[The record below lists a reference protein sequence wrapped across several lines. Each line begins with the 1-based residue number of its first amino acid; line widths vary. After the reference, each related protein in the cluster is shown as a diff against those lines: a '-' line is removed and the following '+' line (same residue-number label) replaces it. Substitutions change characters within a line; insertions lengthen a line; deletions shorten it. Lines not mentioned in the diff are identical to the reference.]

1 MTTGRAGAGRWFG
14 PLMVA
19 AVCVQAATFAARP
32 MVSYRAIEIG
42 AGNLG
47 IGLITAGFSVLP
59 LFVAVSVGRW
69 VDASGERGAALLG
82 AALITGSALALAA
95 ARSLWALVLLNAL
108 FGLGHLL
115 SVVAQQAVIANR
127 VAAGG
132 HDRAYARFTVFT
144 SLGQLAGPS
153 AAALVAGGPLAAGGG
168 ADGPGGAAVGPALV
182 VAAGFGLVAGLAS
195 LWIGGPGPAR
205 GRAAVRRFPLR
216 GTLGQEGMWQALVTS
231 LATVSTI
238 DLVLAY
244 LPAWGQSRG
253 AGVLAVGALLALRA
267 ATTMASRLAMER
279 LVLRYGRRAVLVT
292 STVAAAVTVA
302 ALPLCGTAAAVP
314 VVALMGFALGL
325 GQPLTLS
332 WVAGRARAGERGT
345 ALALRLTG
353 NRLGQVLVPA
363 VAGVVAG
370 ATGVLGVFALSAA
383 MLAATAGLAARAPM
397 STAE

>member
-1 MTTGRAGAGRWFG
+1 MTTSGAGRWFG

-47 IGLITAGFSVLP
+47 IGLVTAGFSLLP
-59 LFVAVSVGRW
+59 LFAAVSVGRW
-69 VDASGERGAALLG
+69 VDASGERGATLLG
-82 AALITGSALALAA
+82 AALITGSALALAV
-95 ARSLWALVLLNAL
+95 ARSLWALVLLNAV

-153 AAALVAGGPLAAGGG
+153 AAALVAAGT
-168 ADGPGGAAVGPALV
+168 ASGGAAQVGPALA

-195 LWIGGPGPAR
+195 LRTGGPGPAR

-216 GTLGQEGMWQALVTS
+216 GTLGQEGMWQALMTS
-231 LATVSTI
+231 LATVSTL

-244 LPAWGQSRG
+244 LPAWGESRG
-253 AGVLAVGALLALRA
+253 AGVVAVGALLALRA
-267 ATTMASRLAMER
+267 AATMASRLAMER

-292 STVAAAVTVA
+292 STVVAAVTVA
-302 ALPLCGTAAAVP
+302 ALPLCGPAAAVP
-314 VVALMGFALGL
+314 VVALMGLALGL

-363 VAGVVAG
+363 LAGVVAG
-370 ATGVLGVFALSAA
+370 ATGVLGVFTLSAA

>member
-1 MTTGRAGAGRWFG
+1 MTNPRAGSGRWFG

-47 IGLITAGFSVLP
+47 IGLITAGFSLLP
-59 LFVAVSVGRW
+59 LFAAVSVGRW

-82 AALITGSALALAA
+82 AALITGSALALAV

-144 SLGQLAGPS
+144 SLGQLAGPA
-153 AAALVAGGPLAAGGG
+153 AAALVAGGTLASRGEAAG
-168 ADGPGGAAVGPALV
+168 VGPALV

-195 LWIGGPGPAR
+195 LPSAGGGAVR
-205 GRAAVRRFPLR
+205 ERATGRRFPLR
-216 GTLGQEGMWQALVTS
+216 GTLGQEGMWQALLTS

-244 LPAWGQSRG
+244 LPAWGESRG
-253 AGVLAVGALLALRA
+253 AGVVAVGALLALRA

-292 STVAAAVTVA
+292 STVVAAVTVA
-302 ALPLCGTAAAVP
+302 ALPLCGPAAAVP

-363 VAGVVAG
+363 LAGVVAG
-370 ATGVLGVFALSAA
+370 ATGVLGVFSLSAA

>member
-1 MTTGRAGAGRWFG
+1 MTTSGAGRWFG

-47 IGLITAGFSVLP
+47 IGLVTAGFSLLP
-59 LFVAVSVGRW
+59 LFAAVSVGRW

-82 AALITGSALALAA
+82 AALITGSALALAV
-95 ARSLWALVLLNAL
+95 ARSLWALVLLNAV

-153 AAALVAGGPLAAGGG
+153 AAALVAGGTAS
-168 ADGPGGAAVGPALV
+168 GGAAQVGPALA

-195 LWIGGPGPAR
+195 LRTGGPGPAR

-216 GTLGQEGMWQALVTS
+216 GTLGQEGMWQALMTS
-231 LATVSTI
+231 LATVSTL

-244 LPAWGQSRG
+244 LPAWGESRG
-253 AGVLAVGALLALRA
+253 AGVVAVGALLALRA
-267 ATTMASRLAMER
+267 AATMASRLAMER

-292 STVAAAVTVA
+292 STVVAAVTVA
-302 ALPLCGTAAAVP
+302 ALPLCGPAAAVP
-314 VVALMGFALGL
+314 VVALMGLALGL

-363 VAGVVAG
+363 LAGVVAG
-370 ATGVLGVFALSAA
+370 ATGVLGVFTLSAA

>member
-1 MTTGRAGAGRWFG
+1 MTTSGAGRWFG

-47 IGLITAGFSVLP
+47 IGLVTAGFSLLP
-59 LFVAVSVGRW
+59 LFAAVSVGRW

-82 AALITGSALALAA
+82 AALITGSALALAV
-95 ARSLWALVLLNAL
+95 ARSLWALVLLNAV

-153 AAALVAGGPLAAGGG
+153 AAALVAGRTAS
-168 ADGPGGAAVGPALV
+168 GGAAQVGPALA

-195 LWIGGPGPAR
+195 LRTGGPGPAR

-216 GTLGQEGMWQALVTS
+216 GTLGQEGMWQALMTS
-231 LATVSTI
+231 LATVSTL

-244 LPAWGQSRG
+244 LPAWGESRG
-253 AGVLAVGALLALRA
+253 AGVVAVGALLALRA
-267 ATTMASRLAMER
+267 AATMASRLAMER

-292 STVAAAVTVA
+292 STVVAAVTVA
-302 ALPLCGTAAAVP
+302 ALPLCGPAAAVP
-314 VVALMGFALGL
+314 VVALMGLALGL

-353 NRLGQVLVPA
+353 SRLGQVLVPA
-363 VAGVVAG
+363 LAGVVAG
-370 ATGVLGVFALSAA
+370 ATGVLGVFTLSAA

>member
-32 MVSYRAIEIG
+32 MVSYLAIEIG

-59 LFVAVSVGRW
+59 LFAAVSVGRW

-82 AALITGSALALAA
+82 AALITGSALALAV

-153 AAALVAGGPLAAGGG
+153 AAALVAGGTLATSGNA
-168 ADGPGGAAVGPALV
+168 GGAAGVGPALV

-195 LWIGGPGPAR
+195 LWTDGPGPAR
-205 GRAAVRRFPLR
+205 SRAAVRRFPLR

-253 AGVLAVGALLALRA
+253 AGVVAVGALLALRA

-363 VAGVVAG
+363 LAGVVAG

>member
-1 MTTGRAGAGRWFG
+1 MTTSGAGRWFG

-47 IGLITAGFSVLP
+47 IGLVTAGFSLLP
-59 LFVAVSVGRW
+59 LFAAVSVGRW

-82 AALITGSALALAA
+82 AALITGSALALAV
-95 ARSLWALVLLNAL
+95 ARSLWALVLLNAV

-153 AAALVAGGPLAAGGG
+153 AAALVAAGT
-168 ADGPGGAAVGPALV
+168 ASGGAAQVGPALA

-195 LWIGGPGPAR
+195 LRTGGPGPAR

-216 GTLGQEGMWQALVTS
+216 GTLGQEGMWQALMTS
-231 LATVSTI
+231 LATVSTL

-244 LPAWGQSRG
+244 LPAWGESRG
-253 AGVLAVGALLALRA
+253 AGVVAVGALLALRA
-267 ATTMASRLAMER
+267 AATMASRLAMER

-292 STVAAAVTVA
+292 STVVAAVTVA
-302 ALPLCGTAAAVP
+302 ALPLCGPAAAVP
-314 VVALMGFALGL
+314 VVALMGLALGL

-363 VAGVVAG
+363 LAGVVAG
-370 ATGVLGVFALSAA
+370 ATGVLGVFTLSAA

>member
-1 MTTGRAGAGRWFG
+1 MTTAGAGAGRWFG

-19 AVCVQAATFAARP
+19 AACVQAATFAARP

-42 AGNLG
+42 AGYLG

-59 LFVAVSVGRW
+59 LFAAVSAGRW

-82 AALITGSALALAA
+82 AALITGSALALAV
-95 ARSLWALVLLNAL
+95 ARSLWALVLLNAV

-153 AAALVAGGPLAAGGG
+153 AAALVAGGTLTGPPADAAH
-168 ADGPGGAAVGPALV
+168 VGPALA

-195 LWIGGPGPAR
+195 LRTGAPGPAR
-205 GRAAVRRFPLR
+205 ERAAVRRFPLR
-216 GTLGQEGMWQALVTS
+216 GTLGQEGMWQALMTS

-244 LPAWGQSRG
+244 LPAWGESRG
-253 AGVLAVGALLALRA
+253 AGVVAVGALLALRA
-267 ATTMASRLAMER
+267 AATMASRLAMER

-292 STVAAAVTVA
+292 STVVAAVTVA
-302 ALPLCGTAAAVP
+302 ALPLCGTVAAVP
-314 VVALMGFALGL
+314 VVALMGLALGL
-325 GQPLTLS
+325 GQPLTLA

>member
-59 LFVAVSVGRW
+59 LFAAVSVGRW

-82 AALITGSALALAA
+82 AALITGSALALAV

-153 AAALVAGGPLAAGGG
+153 AAALVAGGTIAAGGG
-168 ADGPGGAAVGPALV
+168 PGSATGVGPALV

-195 LWIGGPGPAR
+195 LWADGPGPAR
-205 GRAAVRRFPLR
+205 ERAAVRRFPLR

-253 AGVLAVGALLALRA
+253 AGVVAVGALLALRA

-363 VAGVVAG
+363 LAGVVAG

>member
-59 LFVAVSVGRW
+59 LFAAVSVGRW

-153 AAALVAGGPLAAGGG
+153 AAALVAGGPLV
-168 ADGPGGAAVGPALV
+168 ADGGQSGAAVGPALV

-253 AGVLAVGALLALRA
+253 AGVVAVGALLALRA